1 MAMERDA
8 ATRRKRRPYRRDDI
22 LTAAVKLFHE
32 NGYHATGM
40 DDIGAATGITG
51 PAIYRHFRNKE
62 EILETLVLE
71 RASAALEEAREIVD
85 SSEAEPSQLLER
97 LIEHYVEFLLAN
109 PALAVV
115 AGYEPRTLRPEVR
128 GQITRMERLYQEEW
142 VQALSQR
149 RPELSDAEAKVMV
162 RAAHGLGV
170 SAASYKSGLDRA
182 SLAELVS
189 QMILQALG
197 VGRAAARPRAARAAR
212 AAAAR

>member
-1 MAMERDA
+1 M
-8 ATRRKRRPYRRDDI
+8 
-22 LTAAVKLFHE
+22 KLFRE

-62 EILETLVLE
+62 EILETLVIE
-71 RASAALEEAREIVD
+71 RATAALEEAREIVEA
-85 SSEAEPSQLLER
+85 SESRPTELLEQ
-97 LIEHYVEFLLAN
+97 LVDHYVAFLLAN

-142 VQALSQR
+142 ARALSHS
-149 RPELSDAEAKVMV
+149 RPDLTDAEARVMV

-170 SAASYKSGLDRA
+170 SAVGFKSGLDRA
-182 SLAELVS
+182 SLAALVS
-189 QMILQALG
+189 RMILQALG
-197 VGRAAARPRAARAAR
+197 VERVAAPTRAAR
-212 AAAAR
+212 AAAAP